1 MIALTTRINLIVATT
16 WRGAAKSGPCFITR
30 EHNKNGS
37 NNMRTYIELR
47 NGGGVLDW
55 RVIIDPEDAT
65 VEWIAEKVRE
75 ITWNGIDVGD
85 TINVY
90 QSDKDAHELK
100 YR

>member
-1 MIALTTRINLIVATT
+1 
-16 WRGAAKSGPCFITR
+16 
-30 EHNKNGS
+30 
-37 NNMRTYIELR
+37 MRTYIELR